1 MTTKWLSLGLLALAI
16 ALLLFGIIRLIQVMP
31 AHGQVK
37 PLPEYSVNNAT
48 PGECVLTSEDR
59 ERLREIMLG
68 SFDHA
73 FEAYAT
79 QLYMAWLREY
89 STFPDPERALKGM
102 INNRHAWLK
111 TRAFGRA
118 YNPPLCKDK

>member
-1 MTTKWLSLGLLALAI
+1 MTKHWAALVIGAI
-16 ALLLFGIIRLIQVMP
+16 AIGLLLFGIIRLIDV
-31 AHGQVK
+31 ASGK
-37 PLPEYSVNNAT
+37 DLSDYSVNNAT
-48 PGECVLTSEDR
+48 PNECVLQIEDR
-59 ERLREIMLG
+59 ERLRQIMLE

-73 FEAYAT
+73 FEQYAT

-102 INNRHAWLK
+102 VNNRHAWLK

-118 YNPPLCKDK
+118 YNPPLCADKGK

>member
-1 MTTKWLSLGLLALAI
+1 MKKISA
-16 ALLLFGIIRLIQVMP
+16 ALLIFAFGVLAFALYRLLFVDV

-37 PLPEYSVNNAT
+37 PLTEYSVNNAT
-48 PGECVLTSEDR
+48 ANECVLTVEDR